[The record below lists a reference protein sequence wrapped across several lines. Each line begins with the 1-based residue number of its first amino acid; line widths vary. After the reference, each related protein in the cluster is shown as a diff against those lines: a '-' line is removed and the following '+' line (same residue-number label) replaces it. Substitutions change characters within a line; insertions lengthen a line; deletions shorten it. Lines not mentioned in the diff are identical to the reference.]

1 MATDKEFLQK
11 KTEEGKRNS
20 DFRDVM
26 ESILYD
32 INDQTK
38 AGQYSTTYKLK
49 GDDVEF
55 ADPIIENLTD
65 GENPCDVK
73 YNEDSGVL
81 SISWSPREE

>member
-26 ESILYD
+26 ESILYE
-32 INDQTK
+32 IHDQTQ

-49 GDDVEF
+49 GADVEF
-55 ADPIIENLTD
+55 SDPIIQNLTD
-65 GENPCDVK
+65 GENPCDV
-73 YNEDSGVL
+73 EFDEGTGVL
-81 SISWSPREE
+81 SISWSPA